1 MAVEGAD
8 WPNELDINDPA
19 NTDDP
24 TEGAEELRQLK
35 RVIVNMLGTD
45 PGLAIADKNV
55 FEALFPPGQVVVTP
69 DSAAGD
75 PTDDYPGTW
84 VYLGRLEIVNQQI
97 DQTHVRVYFRSS

>member
-45 PGLAIADKNV
+45 PGLSIADKNV
-55 FEALFPPGQVVVTP
+55 FEALYQPGQVVVTP

-75 PTDDYPGTW
+75 PTDDLPGTW
-84 VYLGRLEIVNQQI
+84 SYLGRIAIDDQQGAS
-97 DQTHVRVYFRSS
+97 THVRVYQRSS